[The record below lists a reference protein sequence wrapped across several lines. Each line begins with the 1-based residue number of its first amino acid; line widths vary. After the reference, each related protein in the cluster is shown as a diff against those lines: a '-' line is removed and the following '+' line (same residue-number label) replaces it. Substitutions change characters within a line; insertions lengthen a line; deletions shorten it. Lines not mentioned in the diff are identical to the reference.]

1 MASIGGGLAAGLES
15 GFRLGMDADAAAE
28 RKRATAEDEAVRRSA
43 SARADQDL
51 QLRQKREARDEQRQ
65 GLRENLDLLD
75 RQDKVVRT
83 RQNEIVGLSTA
94 AQTANQPIPMDLAN
108 EYGNNAETLAKIRQ
122 QSLDFF
128 SRAQA
133 GQVDPLTAP
142 PAELY
147 TNLVAATG
155 MPLTE
160 LKNVPRYTADVEAGL
175 QTGNQGLVVQGMN
188 GLLAPQLRRGVGS
201 PSPHGGTI
209 TRKEIIGLDP
219 AVDADHNSL
228 PGKFMPRLRVY
239 VKTDGGGEKYY
250 DAPMT
255 RDGSTDGD
263 DQVAVIDV
271 KNGMDWM
278 GNLGTL
284 AATLQRPD
292 VAARVEQGEKEAGEK
307 TKKYL
312 AELTAI
318 SRPKKKTTSREKV
331 DLGDRVLDREVDDQG
346 NVVSEKELKKGAPPR
361 LFNPKSGGGSGG
373 GSRGVLQAKLDALDD
388 DLESGDITQEQY
400 REDRRAILA
409 GVKPAPAKG
418 PTARDVSDDERAAVN
433 TVAQKLGLT
442 YDANAKDFRNGDG
455 SAPTPAQKEKL
466 GAARSAITTAA
477 RDAAAKGKRA
487 DGSTLATTGTGAA
500 APAKVVKFG
509 DLK

>member
-1 MASIGGGLAAGLES
+1 MASVSGGLAAGLES
-15 GFRLGMDADAAAE
+15 GFRLGLDADAATE
-28 RKRATAEDEAVRRSA
+28 RKRAAQVDESLRQRADSRAAED
-43 SARADQDL
+43 L
-51 QLRQKREARDEQRQ
+51 GIRQKREARAEQRQ

-94 AQTANQPIPMDLAN
+94 AQTAGQPIPMDLAN
-108 EYGNNAETLAKIRQ
+108 EYGQNAEMLAKIRQ

-133 GQVDPLTAP
+133 GQIDPLAAP

-155 MPLTE
+155 MPLAE
-160 LKNVPRYTADVEAGL
+160 LKNVPKYTSDVEAGL
-175 QTGNQGLVVQGMN
+175 KTGNQGLVVQGMN
-188 GLLAPQLRRGVGS
+188 GLMAPQLRRGVGS
-201 PSPHGGTI
+201 ASPHGGTI

-219 AVDADHNSL
+219 AVDADHNPL

-255 RDGSTDGD
+255 RDGSGDDD

-284 AATLQRPD
+284 AAALQRPD
-292 VAARVEQGEKEAGEK
+292 VAARVEQGEKEAGAK
-307 TKKYL
+307 TKRYL
-312 AELTAI
+312 DELTAI
-318 SRPKKKTTSREKV
+318 SRPKKKTTTREKV
-331 DLGDRVLDREVDDQG
+331 DLGDRVLDREIDDTG
-346 NVVSEKELKKGAPPR
+346 KVISEKELKKGAVPR
-361 LFNPKSGGGSGG
+361 VFNPNTGAGGT
-373 GSRGVLQAKLDALDD
+373 RGVLQMKLDQ
-388 DLESGDITQEQY
+388 LEADHEAGDIDDEEYAQG
-400 REDRRAILA
+400 RRAILT
-409 GVKPAPAKG
+409 GVKPSTKG
-418 PTARDVSDDERAAVN
+418 PTARDVADDERAAVN
-433 TVAQKLGLT
+433 AVAQKLGLA
-442 YDANAKDFRNGDG
+442 YDTNAKDFRNADG
-455 SAPTPAQKEKL
+455 TAPTAAQKEKL
-466 GAARSAITTAA
+466 GAARTAITTAA

-487 DGSTLATTGTGAA
+487 DATTLGAA
-500 APAKVVKFG
+500 GEGAAPKKVVKFSE
-509 DLK
+509 LK

>member
-1 MASIGGGLAAGLES
+1 MAGVSGGLAAGLES
-15 GFRLGMDADAAAE
+15 GFRLGLDADAATE
-28 RKRATAEDEAVRRSA
+28 RKRATAVDETLRREA
-43 SARADQDL
+43 GARADTDL

-108 EYGNNAETLAKIRQ
+108 EYGKNAETLAKIRQ

-128 SRAQA
+128 SRAQS
-133 GQVDPLTAP
+133 GQIDPLAAP

-155 MPLTE
+155 MPLAE
-160 LKNVPRYTADVEAGL
+160 LKNVPKYSDDVQAGL
-175 QTGNQGLVVQGMN
+175 KTGNQGLVVQGMN

-201 PSPHGGTI
+201 ASPHGGMI

-219 AVDADHNSL
+219 AVDADHKPL

-239 VKTDGGGEKYY
+239 VKTDGGEKYY

-255 RDGSTDGD
+255 RDGSGDDD

-292 VAARVEQGEKEAGEK
+292 VAARIEQGEKEAGAK
-307 TKKYL
+307 TKRYL
-312 AELTAI
+312 DELTAI
-318 SRPKKKTTSREKV
+318 SRPKKKTTTREKV
-331 DLGDRVLDREVDDQG
+331 DLGDRVLDREVDDTG
-346 NVVSEKELKKGAPPR
+346 KVIGEKELKKGAAPR
-361 LFNPKSGGGSGG
+361 VFNPNTGAN
-373 GSRGVLQAKLDALDD
+373 GSRGALQAKLDALDE
-388 DLESGDITQEQY
+388 DLEAGDITQEQY
-400 REDRRAILA
+400 KEDRRAVVA
-409 GVKPAPAKG
+409 GIKPPTAKG
-418 PTARDVSDDERAAVN
+418 PTARDVADDERAAVN
-433 TVAQKLGLT
+433 AVAQKLGLA
-442 YDANAKDFRNGDG
+442 YDANAKDFRNADG
-455 SAPTPAQKEKL
+455 TAPTAAQKEKL
-466 GAARSAITTAA
+466 GAARTAITTAA

-487 DGSTLATTGTGAA
+487 DGSTLAGAGTGAA
-500 APAKVVKFG
+500 APAKTVKFG

>member
-1 MASIGGGLAAGLES
+1 MPSVTGGLAAGLES
-15 GFRLGMDADAAAE
+15 GFRLGMDADAATE
-28 RKRATAEDEAVRRSA
+28 RKRERQVDESLRQRADTRAAED
-43 SARADQDL
+43 L
-51 QLRQKREARDEQRQ
+51 KIRQGREARLEQRQ

-75 RQDKVVRT
+75 RQEKVVRG

-108 EYGNNAETLAKIRQ
+108 EYGKNAETLAKIRQ

-133 GQVDPLTAP
+133 GQLDPLAAP

-160 LKNVPRYTADVEAGL
+160 LKNVPKYADDVQAGL
-175 QTGNQGLVVQGMN
+175 KTGNQGLVVQGMN
-188 GLLAPQLRRGVGS
+188 GLMAPQLRRGVGS

-219 AVDADHNSL
+219 AVDADHNPL

-239 VKTDGGGEKYY
+239 VKTDGGEKYY

-255 RDGSTDGD
+255 RDGSGDDD

-318 SRPKKKTTSREKV
+318 SRPKKKMTTREKV

-346 NVVSEKELKKGAPPR
+346 NVVSEKELKKGAAPR
-361 LFNPKSGGGSGG
+361 VFNPNTGASGT
-373 GSRGVLQAKLDALDD
+373 RGALQARLDALDED
-388 DLESGDITQEQY
+388 HDAGDITDEQY

-409 GVKPAPAKG
+409 GIKPPTAKG
-418 PTARDVSDDERAAVN
+418 PTARDVADDERAAVN
-433 TVAQKLGLT
+433 AVAQKLGLT
-442 YDANAKDFRNGDG
+442 YDANAKDFRNADG
-455 SAPTPAQKEKL
+455 TAPTAAQKEKL
-466 GAARSAITTAA
+466 GAARTAITTAA

-487 DGSTLATTGTGAA
+487 DATALGTAAEGAT
-500 APAKVVKFG
+500 PKKVVKFSE
-509 DLK
+509 LK